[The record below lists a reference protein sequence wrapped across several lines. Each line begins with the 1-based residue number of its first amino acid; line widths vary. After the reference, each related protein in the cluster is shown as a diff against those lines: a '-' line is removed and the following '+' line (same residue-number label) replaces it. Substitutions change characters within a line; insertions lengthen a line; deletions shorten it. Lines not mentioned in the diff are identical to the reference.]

1 MTATR
6 GKLSAEYAA
15 WMSPSG
21 TRHRPLDSLR
31 QFTVTQS
38 SHVLVAAEI
47 KSVGFMAMEK
57 TGAPFAGSARCSLL
71 GEAQRFA
78 VGHSLRETPK
88 LLVEL
93 DVAVEAGD
101 CPRACKPLS
110 VDPPARLVLETATA
124 QIFLEL
130 CEAGRYV
137 E

>member
-1 MTATR
+1 MKTATR

-47 KSVGFMAMEK
+47 KSVEFMAIEK

-71 GEAQRFA
+71 
-78 VGHSLRETPK
+78 
-88 LLVEL
+88 
-93 DVAVEAGD
+93 
-101 CPRACKPLS
+101 
-110 VDPPARLVLETATA
+110 
-124 QIFLEL
+124 
-130 CEAGRYV
+130 CEA
-137 E
+137 